1 MWMGGHVPL
10 GYDIPVG
17 AERALVVNE
26 AEAATVR
33 AIFGAYL
40 ELGSVHAVQRWA
52 VEQNIRSK
60 QRRSRDGRTVGGQ
73 CFSRGALF
81 HLLRNRT
88 YLGLIVHRDKA
99 HEGLHPA
106 IVDATL
112 FEAVREK
119 LDANVRR
126 HEARSDRVTR
136 APLVGRIFDGDGQ
149 PMSPSFTRGKR
160 GQVYRYYV
168 SAPLQQGRRQADD
181 PGIRRVP
188 GPVLEAKLSVI
199 IRRVAPASAADP
211 LAAPTRVEVHAESLQ
226 LLMPVTLL
234 ASMRSR
240 LERDETVEPDAAE
253 PALLRL
259 TIPIRMRL
267 RGGRRWIIGGAKPA
281 SRRDPVL
288 IKALRAAHAMLG
300 TDAAGLPTLDAAP
313 ASPYRRRL
321 VRLALLAPDLQR
333 AILAGQQPPGLTLE
347 SLMHAPMPLL
357 WSEQADMIVSLAVAG
372 APGAA
377 PRRPR

>member
-1 MWMGGHVPL
+1 M
-10 GYDIPVG
+10 
-17 AERALVVNE
+17 
-26 AEAATVR
+26 
-33 AIFGAYL
+33 
-40 ELGSVHAVQRWA
+40 
-52 VEQNIRSK
+52 
-60 QRRSRDGRTVGGQ
+60 
-73 CFSRGALF
+73 
-81 HLLRNRT
+81 
-88 YLGLIVHRDKA
+88 
-99 HEGLHPA
+99 
-106 IVDATL
+106 
-112 FEAVREK
+112 

-126 HEARSDRVTR
+126 HEARSERVTR

-211 LAAPTRVEVHAESLQ
+211 LAAPTRVEVHAKSLQ

-288 IKALRAAHAMLG
+288 IKALRAAHAMLD